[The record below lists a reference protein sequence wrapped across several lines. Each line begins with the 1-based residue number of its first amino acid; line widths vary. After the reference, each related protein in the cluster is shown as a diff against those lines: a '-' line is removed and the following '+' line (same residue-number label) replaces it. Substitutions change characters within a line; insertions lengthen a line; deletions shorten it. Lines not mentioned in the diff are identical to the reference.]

1 MTDAERTIA
10 RKRVKARRDFAGT
23 CVSLVV
29 VDAILI
35 VIWFVTTGG
44 DGYFWPLWPSIGFA
58 IAIVFSGLNAYGVL
72 NRDVTENDIDAELD
86 RMKRKG

>member
-1 MTDAERTIA
+1 MTDYDRTIA

-23 CVSLVV
+23 VVSLVV
-29 VDAILI
+29 IEAVLI
-35 VIWFVTTGG
+35 AIWFVTTGG
-44 DGYFWPLWPSIGFA
+44 RGYFWPLWPSLGFA

-72 NRDVTENDIDAELD
+72 NRDVTESDIDAELE

>member
-10 RKRVKARRDFAGT
+10 KKRVKARRDFAST
-23 CVSLVV
+23 VITLVV

-35 VIWFVTTGG
+35 VIWFVATGG
-44 DGYFWPLWPSIGFA
+44 RGYFWPLWPSIGFA
-58 IAIVFSGLNAYGVL
+58 IAIVFSGLNAYGLL
-72 NRDVTENDIDAELD
+72 NRDVTDGDIDAELD